1 MAMAL
6 HITTLRSGTIMSTLT
21 VSASSLSPAPGPGPS
36 GRCYLFEGLLAKSQS
51 QLWRSQQFWED
62 VFLGTG
68 RQ

>member
-21 VSASSLSPAPGPGPS
+21 VSASSLSPAPGPS

-51 QLWRSQQFWED
+51 LLWRSQQFWED